1 MPIQIPYR
9 FGYKNWEATETESA
23 QIFLNSKERKILSK
37 IKQFTLEKWFKLLGT
52 NFRFIKILIM
62 HAHALNALTQM
73 DPKDVVSAGGKL
85 IIGSP
90 YNN

>member
-1 MPIQIPYR
+1 MI
-9 FGYKNWEATETESA
+9 ETDSA
-23 QIFLNSKERKILSK
+23 RNFLRSKERKTLSK
-37 IKQFTLEKWFKLLGT
+37 IKHSPKEKLLNKKGPI
-52 NFRFIKILIM
+52 FRFNKILIM
-62 HAHALNALTQM
+62 NAHTLNM